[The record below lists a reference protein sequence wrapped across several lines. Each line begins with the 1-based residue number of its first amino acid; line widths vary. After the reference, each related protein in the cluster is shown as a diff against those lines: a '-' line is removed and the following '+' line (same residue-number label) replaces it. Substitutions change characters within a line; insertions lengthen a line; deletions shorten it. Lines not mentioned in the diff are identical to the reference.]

1 MGRGKGS
8 VTTPGEETAP
18 ADVAGGAASEE
29 GRRARSRRRLA
40 ILGLASGPL
49 GYLALFFL
57 IPVVVV
63 GTYSVGALTL
73 LPQDHYLSLQPWR
86 DFLFGSIY
94 MDVFWRS
101 VWMALV
107 VSVLSVVLA
116 YPVAYFLAQVAGLR
130 KYTLLLVI
138 IAPFLTSYLLRVL
151 ALRVILQEEGV
162 VNSFLRTIGALGPD
176 EAIGWLF
183 NSRFAIYFV
192 LVYVWVP
199 FVALPIFVS
208 LESLDQSLLEASSDL
223 GASRWRTFWTVT
235 FPLSLPGVV
244 AAFIFVFIPTL
255 GEYVT
260 PLLVGGPN
268 NFMFGNAIQGAFLQ
282 GFDWQ
287 FGSAM
292 SMFLVLA
299 VLVLILV
306 FGRYLNVRTVTE

>member
-1 MGRGKGS
+1 MDS
-8 VTTPGEETAP
+8 VIDA
-18 ADVAGGAASEE
+18 AASGEA
-29 GRRARSRRRLA
+29 RRARSRRRLA
-40 ILGLASGPL
+40 TLGLASAPV

-57 IPVVVV
+57 IPVLMVAA
-63 GTYSVGALTL
+63 YSVGMLTL
-73 LPQDHYLSLQPWR
+73 LPQDDYLSLQPWR
-86 DFLFGSIY
+86 DLLFGSIY
-94 MDVFWRS
+94 LGIFWRS

-151 ALRVILQEEGV
+151 ALRVILQEDGV
-162 VNSFLRTIGALGPD
+162 VNSFLRTVGILGAD

-183 NSRFAIYFV
+183 NSRFAVYLV
-192 LVYVWVP
+192 LAYVWVP

-208 LESLDQSLLEASSDL
+208 LESLDHALLEASNDL
-223 GASRWRTFWTVT
+223 GASRWRTFWTIT
-235 FPLSLPGVV
+235 FPLSLPGVI
-244 AAFIFVFIPTL
+244 AAFIFVFIPTI

-260 PLLVGGPN
+260 PLLVGGPG

-282 GFDWQ
+282 GLDWQ

-292 SMFLVLA
+292 SMFLVFA
-299 VLVLILV
+299 VVVLIVL